1 MPNIFTRRR
10 LIAGGL
16 GIGGAALLSA
26 CTPTVG
32 GQPGSPVVVPTAP
45 TFGAPAVEATLRA
58 GVTEV
63 DLGGITGTTWAYGGR
78 IPGKELRAKAGDVL
92 KIQVQNTLPVE
103 TSVHWH
109 GIRLHNAADGVPGL
123 TQDPIA
129 AGATY
134 TYEFVAP
141 DPGTYFFHPHSG
153 VQIDRGLYAPLII
166 DDPAEPGTYDQEW
179 VLVLDDWTDGV
190 GKSPDDILTAFQA
203 QNGTVTKGMNMSD
216 MGGMS
221 GMGNSPLG
229 DVGDIVYPHYL
240 INGRIPA
247 EPLTLTG
254 KPGQKARIRLINAAA
269 DTLFRVALGGHVITV
284 THTDGYPVQ
293 PTETKAL
300 YLAQGERADIVVTLG
315 DGVFPLVAAAEGK
328 QGQGLILI
336 RTSSGTKPAPT
347 VRPTELDTNPLLMAA
362 LMPAGSARIT
372 VKEPDQVAQVTLNG
386 QMQPYAWGMNGVTF
400 GHDTPIRTTPGAR
413 LRLQM
418 ANETMMA
425 HPMHI
430 HGHTWSLPGNGGLR
444 KDTILV
450 LPMQTVTADL
460 QADNP
465 GKWAYHC
472 HNIYHAE
479 IGMMTT
485 LQY

>member
-1 MPNIFTRRR
+1 MSSIFTRRR

-26 CTPTVG
+26 CTPAG
-32 GQPGSPVVVPTAP
+32 GHTAGPIAGPAAP

-63 DLGGITGTTWAYGGR
+63 DLGGVTATTWAYDGR
-78 IPGKELRAKAGDVL
+78 IPGRELRARAGDML
-92 KIQVQNTLPVE
+92 RIHVQNDLPTE

-129 AGATY
+129 TGENY

-166 DDPAEPGTYDQEW
+166 DDPSEPGTYDQEW

-190 GKSPDDILTAFQA
+190 GKSPDDILAAFKA
-203 QNGTVTKGMNMSD
+203 QNGTVTRGMNMSG
-216 MGGMS
+216 MGDMS
-221 GMGNSPLG
+221 GMASSPLG

-240 INGRIPA
+240 INGRVPA
-247 EPLTLTG
+247 QPLVLTA
-254 KPGQKARIRLINAAA
+254 KPGQKARIRLVNAAA
-269 DTLFRVALGGHVITV
+269 DTVFRVALGGHVMTV
-284 THTDGYPVQ
+284 THTDGYAVQ
-293 PTETKAL
+293 PTGTRAL
-300 YLAQGERADIVVTLG
+300 YLAQGERVDVLVTLG

-328 QGQGLILI
+328 RGQGMILI
-336 RTSSGTKPAPT
+336 RTGSGGKPEGT
-347 VRPTELDTNPLLMAA
+347 VRPSELETNPLLMAA
-362 LMPAGSARIT
+362 LMPAESARFA
-372 VKEPDQVAQVTLNG
+372 VREPDQLEQVTLNG

-400 GHDTPIRTTPGAR
+400 GHDTPIRTSPGAR

-418 ANETMMA
+418 TNETMMA

-444 KDTILV
+444 KDTVLV

-465 GKWAYHC
+465 GTWAYHC

-479 IGMMTT
+479 IGMMTS

>member
-16 GIGGAALLSA
+16 GIGGAAVLSA
-26 CTPTVG
+26 CTNAVG
-32 GQPGSPVVVPTAP
+32 GRAAGPVVVPTAP
-45 TFGAPAVEATLRA
+45 TFGAPGVEATLRA
-58 GVTEV
+58 AVTEV
-63 DLGGITGTTWAYGGR
+63 DLGGITATTWTYDGR
-78 IPGKELRAKAGDVL
+78 LPGKELRAKAGDVL
-92 KIQVQNTLPVE
+92 KIQVQNTLPVD

-109 GIRLHNAADGVPGL
+109 GVRLHNAADGVPGL

-129 AGATY
+129 AGANY
-134 TYEFVAP
+134 TYEFLAP

-166 DDPAEPGTYDQEW
+166 DDPSEPGKYDQEW

-190 GKSPDDILTAFQA
+190 SKSPDDILAAFQA
-203 QNGTVTKGMNMSD
+203 QNGTVTKGMNM
-216 MGGMS
+216 GGMG

-247 EPLTLTG
+247 EPLTLTA

-269 DTLFRVALGGHVITV
+269 DTLFRVALGGHVMTV

-293 PTETKAL
+293 PTETRAL
-300 YLAQGERADIVVTLG
+300 DLAQGERADILVTLG
-315 DGVFPLVAAAEGK
+315 DGVFPFVAAAEGK
-328 QGQGLILI
+328 HGQGLILI
-336 RTSSGTKPAPT
+336 RTGSGTKPASTPW
-347 VRPTELDTNPLLMAA
+347 PAELDTNPLLMAA
-362 LMPAGSARIT
+362 LMPADSARVA
-372 VKEPDQVAQVTLNG
+372 VKEPDQLEKVTLNG

-400 GHDTPIRTTPGAR
+400 GHDTPIRTSSGAR

-444 KDTILV
+444 KDTVLV
-450 LPMQTVTADL
+450 LPMQTVTVDL

>member
-1 MPNIFTRRR
+1 
-10 LIAGGL
+10 
-16 GIGGAALLSA
+16 
-26 CTPTVG
+26 
-32 GQPGSPVVVPTAP
+32 
-45 TFGAPAVEATLRA
+45 
-58 GVTEV
+58 V
-63 DLGGITGTTWAYGGR
+63 DLGGVTATTWAYDGR
-78 IPGKELRAKAGDVL
+78 IPGTELRAKAGEVL
-92 KIQVQNTLPVE
+92 KVNVQNTLPTE

-109 GIRLHNAADGVPGL
+109 GIRLNNLADGVPGL

-129 AGATY
+129 AGASY

-166 DDPAEPGTYDQEW
+166 DDPAEPGTYDHEW

-190 GKSPDDILTAFQA
+190 GKGPDDILAAFKA
-203 QNGTVTKGMNMSD
+203 QNGTVTKGMNMSGMD
-216 MGGMS
+216 GMS
-221 GMGNSPLG
+221 GMGTSPLG
-229 DVGDIVYPHYL
+229 DVGDIVYPYYL
-240 INGRIPA
+240 INGRIAA
-247 EPLTLTG
+247 EPRTLTG

-269 DTLFRVALGGHVITV
+269 DTVFRVALGGHTMTV

-293 PTETKAL
+293 PTETRAL
-300 YLAQGERADIVVTLG
+300 YLAQGERADILVTLA

-336 RTSSGTKPAPT
+336 RTGGGTKPRPT
-347 VRPTELDTNPLLMAA
+347 QRPTELDTEPLLMAA
-362 LMPAGSARIT
+362 LMPSESARLA
-372 VKEPDQVAQVTLNG
+372 VKEPDHLEQVTLNG
-386 QMQPYAWGMNGVTF
+386 QMQPYAWGMNGTTF
-400 GHDTPIRTTPGAR
+400 GHDTPIRTSPGAR
-413 LRLQM
+413 VRLQM
-418 ANETMMA
+418 TNETMMA

-444 KDTILV
+444 KDTVLV

-465 GKWAYHC
+465 GRWAFHC

-479 IGMMTT
+479 IGMMTS